1 LEKELPYYHNDL
13 LREMQRDHESGDDH
27 VEVPSELD
35 QSSDNMITGLGT
47 KFSFPFK
54 LHALID
60 DAARDG
66 RDDIVSWIEDGKAFQ
81 IHKSEEFTDQL
92 LPTYFD
98 QIKYRSFQRQL
109 HLYGFRLLRKS
120 SDSPTVTLRGAY
132 AHNLFRQGERELCHQ
147 MARRKVKSDFR
158 KHDRMQL
165 SPASSAA
172 PEFGKDFFLDNNE
185 DADENDDSPFNQI
198 SGALIN
204 HEKSQEVVQKKQRVD
219 QMLGSLWIRRNAI
232 ATQKKPSTLKDD
244 LQDGD
249 ASFFAGRKFY
259 FVDYD
264 MGEKRKR
271 KAPSKHGSHHPWY
284 A

>member
-1 LEKELPYYHNDL
+1 MLCCRSSYYVPLIPVIPAPVPIEIKLGPITVDAPEHLTLCFIAAQPRSLPTPSLSDVVKAGSFRAALALARARARCCGCARPRCSHGAGQDRVRAHCKIQAVL
-13 LREMQRDHESGDDH
+13 PHESG
-27 VEVPSELD
+27 VR
-35 QSSDNMITGLGT
+35 N
-47 KFSFPFK
+47 F
-54 LHALID
+54 
-60 DAARDG
+60 DAADDCGMQGDHGLQGRLGKSRD
-66 RDDIVSWIEDGKAFQ
+66 RYS
-81 IHKSEEFTDQL
+81 
-92 LPTYFD
+92 
-98 QIKYRSFQRQL
+98 
-109 HLYGFRLLRKS
+109 
-120 SDSPTVTLRGAY
+120 
-132 AHNLFRQGERELCHQ
+132 
-147 MARRKVKSDFR
+147 
-158 KHDRMQL
+158 
-165 SPASSAA
+165 ASSEA